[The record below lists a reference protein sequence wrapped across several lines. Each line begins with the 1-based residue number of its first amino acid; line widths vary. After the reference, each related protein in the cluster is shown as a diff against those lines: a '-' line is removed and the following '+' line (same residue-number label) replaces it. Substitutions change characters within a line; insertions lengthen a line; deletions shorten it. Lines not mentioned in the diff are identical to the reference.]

1 MNTLRTWCL
10 MGLAWFFILVGA
22 CESKRALENP
32 PEAGQSTLPAS
43 PPKPIILATTTSTE
57 DSGLLRALLP
67 DFTRATGIEVK
78 TVAVG
83 SGQAM
88 ELGKR
93 GEADVLLVHSPLAE
107 EEFVSSGAGKD
118 RRPVMHNDFVLLGP
132 AQDPAGIKGEATAAA
147 AVVKIVERG
156 AIFVSRGD
164 RSGTHTKELSLWTAA
179 GVRPGAEKYL
189 ETGGGMGET
198 LRIASEK
205 KAYTLSDRATFLATS
220 GLELVVLG
228 EGDPILLN
236 PYHVISVVGPKV
248 NTQGAKAFADF
259 LTSEK
264 GRMLIRGFRC
274 PKSGQPLFVP
284 TPLGEDK

>member
-1 MNTLRTWCL
+1 MCQVRALWLVVLICLVTLA
-10 MGLAWFFILVGA
+10 GG
-22 CESKRALENP
+22 CESKRAIEVPSEP
-32 PEAGQSTLPAS
+32 PALPQRG
-43 PPKPIILATTTSTE
+43 IILATTTSTE

-67 DFTRATGIEVK
+67 EFNQTTGITVK

-93 GEADVLLVHSPLAE
+93 GEADVLLVHSPEAE
-107 EEFVSSGAGKD
+107 EEFMASGAGVD
-118 RRPVMHNDFVLLGP
+118 RRPVMHNDFVLVGP
-132 AQDPAGIKGEATAAA
+132 AQDPAGIKAEATAAGAMAKVA
-147 AVVKIVERG
+147 AQG
-156 AIFVSRGD
+156 AFFVSRGD
-164 RSGTHTKELSLWTAA
+164 RSGTHSKEQGLWKAA
-179 GVRPGAEKYL
+179 GVRPEGKQYL

-205 KAYTLSDRATFLATS
+205 KAYTLSDRATFFATS

-228 EGDPILLN
+228 EGDPGLLN

-248 NTQGAKAFADF
+248 NLQGARAFADF

-264 GRMLIRGFRC
+264 GRELIRGFRC
-274 PKSGQPLFVP
+274 PKSGRPLFVP
-284 TPLGEDK
+284 DSGSEAQ